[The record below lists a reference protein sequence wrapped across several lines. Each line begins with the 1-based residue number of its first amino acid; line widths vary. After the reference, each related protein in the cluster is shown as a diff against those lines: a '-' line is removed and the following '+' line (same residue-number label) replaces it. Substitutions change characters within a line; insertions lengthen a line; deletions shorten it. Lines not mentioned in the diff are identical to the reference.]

1 MLQAMF
7 YYSTISNDKKDWLI
21 EVLKQKPILEN
32 ELYNLL
38 FINFKGSIKDLKIYN
53 LKYPEVSAKDFY
65 YFEYMLWEFCYN
77 FAKGENDKLEVK
89 SELKSL
95 RDKIVKN
102 KGLFNDF
109 RFRQLNSKEHILSQN
124 KFHVFKEELKL
135 EEHNLHSFANLCLIS
150 TSENSS
156 SSNLNHFEKKSKSN
170 NSNSLKRIMVFESF
184 DDKNWNIENMNNHLQ
199 EMKLLLELYQ
209 NN

>member
-1 MLQAMF
+1 
-7 YYSTISNDKKDWLI
+7 
-21 EVLKQKPILEN
+21 VLKEKPILEN
-32 ELYNLL
+32 ELYEVLFKHFQSEIKGIELNNL
-38 FINFKGSIKDLKIYN
+38 I
-53 LKYPEVSAKDFY
+53 YPEVSAKTFY
-65 YFEYMLWEFCYN
+65 YFEYMLWEFYID
-77 FAKGENDKLEVK
+77 FAKGENNKLEVK
-89 SELKSL
+89 SELISL
-95 RDKIVKN
+95 KDKIVKN

-156 SSNLNHFEKKSKSN
+156 SSNLNHFEKKSKNN

-184 DDKNWNIENMNNHLQ
+184 DDKNWNIENMNNHLK